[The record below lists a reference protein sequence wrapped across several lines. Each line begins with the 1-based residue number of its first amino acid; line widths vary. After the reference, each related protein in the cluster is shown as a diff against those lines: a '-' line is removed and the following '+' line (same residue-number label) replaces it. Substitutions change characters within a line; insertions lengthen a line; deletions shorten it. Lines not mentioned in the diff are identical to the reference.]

1 MNLRHRKAAPTATS
15 PGSSILLEVN
25 HRDTPRTRT
34 CQGATRS
41 AGTRASPEIHSGSCN
56 GLEGLEKLKTDCAH
70 CVIPLDLM
78 IPLMDGWQFRAKQ
91 LSEPELAQLPV
102 IVLLATTEIRHDAA
116 EIAPTRKYEER
127 PPTNQALTPPRSPSK
142 RKASCEN
149 ERSYSVYSERMRA
162 TSARS
167 PEPWEKHGHRCS
179 AGSSATGSATASEAE
194 QERRDGPLLPSS
206 LLL

>member
-1 MNLRHRKAAPTATS
+1 MSQPS
-15 PGSSILLEVN
+15 PSGAQTYLLGFGW
-25 HRDTPRTRT
+25 
-34 CQGATRS
+34 GARRP
-41 AGTRASPEIHSGSCN
+41 ARVN
-56 GLEGLEKLKTDCAH
+56 GLEGLEKLNTDCAP
-70 CVIPLDLM
+70 CVILLDLM

-149 ERSYSVYSERMRA
+149 ERSYSVYFERMRA
-162 TSARS
+162 PSARS
-167 PEPWEKHGHRCS
+167 PEPWEKHGHRCT